1 MVISSSKHPRNLRVW
16 SKRLIWFD
24 RAKNRSFSFFL
35 KNGIRYVDSSRVEIK
50 ISGGERERESEGTF
64 VFAKKN
70 EGEREE
76 KKEDRETMR
85 IGAIARPVAR
95 LSHVGRVG
103 ARESVVSIGTETN
116 DFAEDT
122 VERRS
127 EEDGEGVT
135 GAWRRSGA

>member
-1 MVISSSKHPRNLRVW
+1 
-16 SKRLIWFD
+16 
-24 RAKNRSFSFFL
+24 
-35 KNGIRYVDSSRVEIK
+35 
-50 ISGGERERESEGTF
+50 
-64 VFAKKN
+64 
-70 EGEREE
+70 
-76 KKEDRETMR
+76 MR